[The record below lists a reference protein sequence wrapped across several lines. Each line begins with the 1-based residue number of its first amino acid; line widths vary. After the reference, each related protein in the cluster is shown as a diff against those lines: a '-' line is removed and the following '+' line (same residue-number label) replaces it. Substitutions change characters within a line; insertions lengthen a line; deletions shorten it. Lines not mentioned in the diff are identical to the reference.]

1 MSPNSFENTTLA
13 YLEYYSSKNNV
24 VRRVLIDPLPFQ
36 IGRGRGAH
44 LIISAQ
50 EVSKKHTEIIKDA
63 RTYRVRDLNSTN
75 GTFLN
80 GSRVAEAELQHDDLV
95 QIAHEEFRF
104 FIAPA
109 MDSSLLDAPLTAVLE
124 GDMPNSVLRRTQYLR
139 EMVAEQWGRVLFQP
153 IVELTSGKVL
163 GYEGLGR
170 GMHTSLKV
178 PIADLFELADKCGL
192 AVLLSQMFLRLAV
205 QDVARLPADRLI
217 FLNLHPSEILSATL
231 PATLAAA
238 LGFASDDRQFVVEIN
253 EKAIVDLKALRKLRE
268 QFRDMGLLVAYDDF
282 GAGQARFLELADI
295 PPDFVKLDMALIRDL
310 HQNASRQN
318 LVKAIT
324 RASLDLGIEVIAEGI
339 QTSEEAEVCRDLGCK
354 FGQGFLLGRPQTAS
368 LIHPTSDTT
377 AKLIV
382 TPETLADVC
391 MPKAPSR
398 RRRA

>member
-1 MSPNSFENTTLA
+1 M
-13 YLEYYSSKNNV
+13 
-24 VRRVLIDPLPFQ
+24 RRVLLDPLPFR

-44 LIISAQ
+44 LIIAAQ
-50 EVSKKHTEIIKDA
+50 EVSKKHTEILRDDG
-63 RTYRVRDLNSTN
+63 TYLVRDLNSTN

-80 GSRVAEAELQHDDLV
+80 GARVAEAELQHDDLV

-109 MDSSLLDAPLTAVLE
+109 MDSSMLEAPLTAVLQ
-124 GDMPNSVLRRTQYLR
+124 GDMPNSVLRRSQYLH

-153 IVELTSGKVL
+153 IVELASGEVL

-170 GMHTSLKV
+170 GMHTSLRV
-178 PIADLFELADKCGL
+178 PTGDLFDLADKCGL
-192 AVLLSQMFLRLAV
+192 AVPLSQMFLRMAV
-205 QDVARLPADRLI
+205 QDVASLPSDRLI
-217 FLNLHPSEILSATL
+217 FLNLHPSEILNPTL
-231 PATLAAA
+231 PATLGTT
-238 LGFASDDRQFVVEIN
+238 LGKAKDDRQFVVEIN
-253 EKAIVDLKALRKLRE
+253 EKAIVDLESLRQLRE
-268 QFRDMGLLVAYDDF
+268 KFREMGLLVAYDDF

-324 RASLDLGIEVIAEGI
+324 RASLDLGIQVVAEGI
-339 QTSEEAEVCRDLGCK
+339 QTSEEADVCRELGCK

-368 LIHPTSDTT
+368 LLQPKSDTT
-377 AKLIV
+377 AKIVV
-382 TPETLADVC
+382 TPETLADIRIPAARC
-391 MPKAPSR
+391 T